1 VRRDAKVQTMK
12 FTKTKITGVVIAI
25 SYAVSLLPA
34 HAGSLPI
41 RNCTWC
47 HGMSAQGYTPAPR
60 LAGQQYQYIEHQ
72 LKSFARHRRDNP
84 FSKMYMWYAAA
95 NLNRDTAHTLA
106 IYFATLHPEAANDGN
121 RDLIAEGRTIYQ
133 QGVPNDNVAACIAC
147 HGPRAQGIG
156 QIPRLGGLSYSYLQD
171 RLGQWKE
178 GYDAAAKHPMPHV
191 ASNLSGDQIA
201 ALASYLSFI
210 EQ

>member
-1 VRRDAKVQTMK
+1 MHRDAKAHIMK
-12 FTKTKITGVVIAI
+12 FTRAKIASFVIAI
-25 SYAVSLLPA
+25 SSGVFLVPA
-34 HAGSLPI
+34 HAGSLPV

-47 HGMSAQGYTPAPR
+47 HGVSAQGYTPAPR
-60 LAGQQYQYIEHQ
+60 LAGQRYRYIEHQ
-72 LKSFARHRRDNP
+72 LSSFALHRRNNP

-95 NLNRDTAHTLA
+95 NLNRETAHTLA
-106 IYFATLHPEAANDGN
+106 MYFASLHPKAANDGN
-121 RDLIAEGRTIYQ
+121 RDLVAEGRAIYQ
-133 QGVPNDNVAACIAC
+133 QGVPNDNVVACIAC

-171 RLGQWKE
+171 RLGQWKV